1 MSIAVPSPG
10 REPRG
15 ADTGQQPVPDEHQ
28 HVRATSVSRMVC
40 APPPCPPPPSD
51 SWASHL
57 LQRHL
62 RRCCLWPTCRGLA
75 ADDASP
81 WRPRLGFHVP
91 RLSWPLPLAAPC
103 QGPWGGG
110 GLCEGEADRAHP
122 HGTWAP
128 HLAARPPSLH
138 VDTSFEV
145 AALLNLSPLKGS
157 LRTAP
162 GTTPSC
168 LCGAPFLTLY
178 LALQG

>member
-1 MSIAVPSPG
+1 MSGQSPPRG

-28 HVRATSVSRMVC
+28 HVRATSVSKDGLRT
-40 APPPCPPPPSD
+40 PTLPTPPSD

-57 LQRHL
+57 LQQHL
-62 RRCCLWPTCRGLA
+62 RRCCLWPTCRVWLQMTLVLA
-75 ADDASP
+75 S
-81 WRPRLGFHVP
+81 RLGNHVP

-128 HLAARPPSLH
+128 NLAARPPSLH
-138 VDTSFEV
+138 VGTSFEV
-145 AALLNLSPLKGS
+145 ATLLNLSPLGS

-162 GTTPSC
+162 GTTLPVSVGPPSS
-168 LCGAPFLTLY
+168 PF